1 MPDKQRKGLKILV
14 IGEACSGK
22 STVAHLISEML
33 EEYGITS
40 DLVDDTD
47 GMPVTLE
54 HRRSQTG
61 RNLRESRIYDALRD
75 RKITIEQLQVSRK
88 PMVWYESKDGTME
101 PYPLEGHDG
110 I

>member
-1 MPDKQRKGLKILV
+1 MADKQHKGLKILV
-14 IGEACSGK
+14 IGEACSRK

-40 DLVDDTD
+40 NLVDDTD
-47 GMPVTLE
+47 GMPVTLA
-54 HRRSQTG
+54 HRRSHTG

-88 PMVWYESKDGTME
+88 PMVWFSDME
-101 PYPLEGHDG
+101 PYPLDDPV
-110 I
+110 